1 MSESCESET
10 GVESVSHQGSLG
22 ESVRKRKERERKEW
36 RSSLGREGEKCD
48 GLEKGGDGAR
58 EDIMRTQQ

>member
-1 MSESCESET
+1 MKR
-10 GVESVSHQGSLG
+10 GVSGKGSLG
-22 ESVRKRKERERKEW
+22 ESGRKRKERERKEW

-58 EDIMRTQQ
+58 EDIMCTQQ